1 MPEEA
6 IHGEGFWEAH
16 PHALVGLKIE
26 ACAALG
32 QQIGDVNPAGVRQT
46 TAGFHRERLNA
57 AEDGLAEAL
66 AHDAA
71 HQQPV
76 AQLHVNIAAREG
88 VGHIEAFGAEGAGV
102 PVGRFLLQEEA
113 TQLAAEL
120 EVGHHHGPQGHVL
133 VEEWAGG
140 AAALHRRDQA
150 DAVVVEQGE
159 IHAGAGGGQG
169 GAGWSR
175 DLDAQRLRTFVEA
188 VVEQAEGQIR
198 AGSSSWD
205 GDTGSKRP
213 AEIGGGGEAGA
224 SHENDRHLQ
233 GGCGGTGATD
243 SNASSVAGLARHGIE
258 RLNRHLGQGG
268 RLRGGDRQIVDR

>member
-88 VGHIEAFGAEGAGV
+88 VGHIEAFRGEGAGV
-102 PVGRFLLQEEA
+102 LVCGFLLQEEA
-113 TQLAAEL
+113 GQFAAEL
-120 EVGHHHGPQGHVL
+120 EVAHHHGPQGYVL
-133 VEEWAGG
+133 VEQRAGG
-140 AAALHRRDQA
+140 TAALHRRNQA
-150 DAVVVEQGE
+150 DAIVIEQG
-159 IHAGAGGGQG
+159 
-169 GAGWSR
+169 
-175 DLDAQRLRTFVEA
+175 D
-188 VVEQAEGQIR
+188 
-198 AGSSSWD
+198 
-205 GDTGSKRP
+205 
-213 AEIGGGGEAGA
+213 
-224 SHENDRHLQ
+224 
-233 GGCGGTGATD
+233 
-243 SNASSVAGLARHGIE
+243 
-258 RLNRHLGQGG
+258 
-268 RLRGGDRQIVDR
+268 